1 MKWVITSVIILVVIV
16 WSIVG
21 IGFYLSP
28 QNQLEKT
35 DAIIVISGG
44 ETKARTREGV
54 DLYFQNYAQKIIFSG
69 AAKDQDRSGISNAQM
84 MANIA
89 LDFGVSENAMILEE
103 TSKTTFENAKE
114 VKKILEQNNWK
125 SIILVTSPYHQK
137 RTYFSFKKALSEEY
151 TIINRSATDSTWRK
165 NGWWRTKEGWYL
177 SLNEIQ
183 KIIYLYTTGNY
194 D

>member
-1 MKWVITSVIILVVIV
+1 MKWIIVIVVILVIII

-28 QNQLEKT
+28 QGELQKT
-35 DAIIVISGG
+35 DAIVVISGG

-54 DLYFQNYAQKIIFSG
+54 DLYFQKYAPKIIFSG
-69 AAKDQDRSGISNAQM
+69 AAEDQDESGISNAQM
-84 MANIA
+84 MASIA
-89 LDFGVSENAMILEE
+89 IELGVSEDDMILEE
-103 TSKTTFENAKE
+103 TSETTFENAQG
-114 VKKILEQNNWK
+114 VQKILQQNDWN

-137 RTYFSFKKALSEEY
+137 RAYFSFKKVIGEDFV
-151 TIINRSATDSTWRK
+151 IINRSATDSTWRK
-165 NGWWRTKEGWYL
+165 NGWWRAGDGWYL
-177 SLNEIQ
+177 SLNEMQ